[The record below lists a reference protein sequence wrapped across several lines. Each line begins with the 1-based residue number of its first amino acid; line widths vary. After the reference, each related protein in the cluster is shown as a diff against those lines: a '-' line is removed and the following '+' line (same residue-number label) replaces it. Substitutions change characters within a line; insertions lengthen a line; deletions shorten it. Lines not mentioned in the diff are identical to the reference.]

1 MIDSFCVLCPCGGMV
16 DAADLKS
23 ADQSVVGV
31 QVPPRAP
38 YWPPW
43 LSGRAHPW

>member
-1 MIDSFCVLCPCGGMV
+1 MVFGPCGGMV

-23 ADQSVVGV
+23 VDLSVVGV

-38 YWPPW
+38 
-43 LSGRAHPW
+43 LCGI